1 MRRPF
6 HFVRVRVIA
15 SAPPIMK
22 LLARF
27 AAGLALVAA
36 VSAPAQ
42 AQLISWTLTLNGGS
56 GTYVGS
62 FSFDQSLISPNA
74 FVTFDQ
80 FASFQVTVGSNSYS
94 LANAYRG
101 DDEGLMLDATGAP
114 LRFNDQTGSYAEFCP
129 TACTTFPVLGFV
141 DGTNNWELI
150 SGNERGTYSI
160 SRTSVPEPASMAL
173 IGVGLVGLGFRRTR
187 RRELV

>member
-1 MRRPF
+1 
-6 HFVRVRVIA
+6 
-15 SAPPIMK
+15 MK

-56 GTYVGS
+56 GTYVGG

-74 FVTFDQ
+74 FVTFSQ
-80 FASFQVTVGSNSYS
+80 FASFQVTVGSENYS

-101 DDEGLMLDATGAP
+101 LDEGLMLDASGAP
-114 LRFNDQTGSYAEFCP
+114 LRFNDPDGDYAEFCP

-160 SRTSVPEPASMAL
+160 SRTSVPEPASMVL
-173 IGVGLVGLGFRRTR
+173 IGAGLVGLGFRRVR
-187 RRELV
+187 RRVAV